1 MIKKLSI
8 IIPVY
13 NEIKF
18 FEKSLE
24 AIVNLKIINDIKKEI
39 IIIDDCSS
47 DGTKEKINLLKIEEN
62 IEVKKI
68 FHSYN
73 QGKGAAIQSGIKEMT
88 GDYMIV
94 RDADLEYSAEDINA
108 MINEVIINNADVVYG
123 SRFLTT
129 KSHRILFFWHMIGN
143 KFLTVLSNMFN
154 GLNFTDM
161 ETCYKLINKKILD
174 KINLKEKRFG
184 FEPEITAKIAHL
196 HKKENLRIF
205 EIGISYNGRTYKDGK
220 KINWKDGFVA
230 IKCILF
236 YGIFN
241 DIKKN

>member
-8 IIPVY
+8 IIPVF

-18 FEKSLE
+18 FEKSFE
-24 AIVNLKIINDIKKEI
+24 AIVNLKIVNDIKKEI

-47 DGTKEKINLLKIEEN
+47 DGTKEKVNLIKTDEKIE
-62 IEVKKI
+62 IKKI

-88 GDYMIV
+88 GEYMIV
-94 RDADLEYSAEDINA
+94 RDADLEYNAEDINS

-129 KSHRILFFWHMIGN
+129 KSRRILFFWHMIGN
-143 KFLTVLSNMFN
+143 KVLTLLSNMFN

-161 ETCYKLINKKILD
+161 ETCYKLISKKVLD
-174 KINLKEKRFG
+174 KIKLRERRFG

-196 HKKENLRIF
+196 HKEENLRIF
-205 EIGISYNGRTYKDGK
+205 EIGISYNGRTYKEGK
-220 KINWKDGFVA
+220 KINWKDGFSA
-230 IKCILF
+230 IKCIVF

-241 DIKKN
+241 DKKN